1 MQRLKLD
8 SSVDKG
14 DEDAPPPV
22 GVETEE
28 WKLESNILKHT
39 YTHNQASDIL
49 VQTAELSMSEINSQ
63 TSAMFSVQSFN
74 YAKCWLL
81 CKKKLQRN
89 FTWKNSSFLLLN
101 LKVLTKTT
109 LAICHY

>member
-28 WKLESNILKHT
+28 WKLKSNILKHT

-81 CKKKLQRN
+81 CKKKTAKKIYL
-89 FTWKNSSFLLLN
+89 KNNRFFF
-101 LKVLTKTT
+101 
-109 LAICHY
+109 